1 MIQTDELRGII
12 TKRNMSQ
19 ASVAKAIGI
28 TPKTFYGKMKKGVF
42 GSDEIDK
49 MISLLKIQNPAEIFL
64 RASNSNRYR
73 VVVKSERR
81 GENVPT
87 KEHRSRA
94 CASGYDP
101 QRAGRQFK
109 CDRADIANVD
119 WRYSRDSVQ

>member
-49 MISLLKIQNPAEIFL
+49 MISLLKMQKFFL
-64 RASNSNRYR
+64 RVSNSKRYR

-81 GENVPT
+81 GGNVST
-87 KEHRSRA
+87 IRCTRV
-94 CASGYDP
+94 Y
-101 QRAGRQFK
+101 RFK
-109 CDRADIANVD
+109 LYYVSDFKKIAVIREFEAVSDR
-119 WRYSRDSVQ
+119 R